1 MRSFASVMGIE
12 AVQCYQKKLVLI
24 FSREGAVILIGLPEL
39 PRLEDDGL
47 PIAKVGSYSEQKY
60 RLVSV
65 YASLFLTAMRTKWDS
80 LVYLDLFAGPGYAR
94 FKGTDHIV
102 AASPLTVLKL
112 PEKFD
117 RYIFCESKTEN
128 ADALDQRCSRD
139 YPNVDVKVIPRD
151 ANDSVKEIIASMP
164 SPGQHYTVL
173 GFSFLD
179 PFRMVDLKFATIKQL
194 SKRYMDFLVLIPS
207 GMEAR
212 RNEHKYTNTDCTIM
226 DQFVGNSSWRDRWQK
241 EKMARKS
248 FENFIVEEFGRSMQS
263 LDYKDRG
270 LEGTATILLERKNV
284 LLYRLAFYSKHDL
297 GNQFWQET
305 KKYTDPQKG
314 FPF

>member
-12 AVQCYQKKLVLI
+12 AVQCYQKELVLI
-24 FSREGAVILIGLPEL
+24 FSREGTVILIGLPEL

-212 RNEHKYTNTDCTIM
+212 RNEHKYTSPDCTIM

-248 FENFIVEEFGRSMQS
+248 FENFIVEEFGRSKQS

-270 LEGTATILLERKNV
+270 LEGTETILLERKNV

-314 FPF
+314 CPF

>member
-1 MRSFASVMGIE
+1 MV
-12 AVQCYQKKLVLI
+12 
-24 FSREGAVILIGLPEL
+24 GLPEL

-60 RLVSV
+60 RLVGV
-65 YASLFLTAMRTKWDS
+65 YASLFLTAMRAKWDS

-94 FKGTDHIV
+94 FKGTNHIV

-117 RYIFCESKTEN
+117 QYIFCESKIEN

-139 YPNVDVKVIPRD
+139 YPDADVTVIPKD
-151 ANDSVKEIIASMP
+151 ANDSIKEIIASMP

-179 PFRMVDLKFATIKQL
+179 PFKMVDLKFATIEQL

-226 DQFVGNSSWRDRWQK
+226 DQFVGNSSWRDRWQE
-241 EKMARKS
+241 EKMAKKS
-248 FENFIVEEFGRSMQS
+248 FENFIVEEFGRSMKS

-270 LEGTATILLERKNV
+270 LEGTATILLEKRNV
-284 LLYRLAFYSKHDL
+284 LLYRLAFYSTHDL
-297 GNQFWQET
+297 GNKFWQQT